1 MERKRVSNR
10 GKKIILFLFSILVIF
25 LLFSGTI
32 IKEVEKVSSDFI
44 IANLEDYKSR
54 KIGNMTFHFKE
65 ENGYNLEEVSN
76 IAQEMIEKVNK
87 NFGKEDAESF
97 HVVIYPN
104 SMEMN
109 RGLRLPS
116 GENTLGAYY
125 GNNIFLL
132 SPSQLSEANSPFKN
146 VFLHEYTHLL
156 VEEKTKGNH
165 PVWFT
170 EGVALY
176 QEYMI
181 TDYEWGKGVVYNQF
195 PYSLSQLEKEFYQ
208 LDTFQAYRSSFLR
221 VRFLA
226 EEYGEE
232 SILKII
238 EELGNGKTIQ
248 DAMES
253 VLKKENNTI
262 ENEFRLWYQYN
273 FYDKL

>member
-1 MERKRVSNR
+1 MERRR
-10 GKKIILFLFSILVIF
+10 ILHQGQKIILFLFFILLIF
-25 LLFSGTI
+25 FQFSHI
-32 IKEVEKVSSDFI
+32 FIKEAEKVSSDCI
-44 IANLEDYKSR
+44 IANLEDYRSR
-54 KIGNMTFHFKE
+54 KIGDITFYFKE
-65 ENGYNLEEVSN
+65 EDEHYLEEVSD
-76 IAQEMIEKVNK
+76 ITLKMIEKVNQ
-87 NFGKEDAESF
+87 NFQRGDTKSL
-97 HVVIYPN
+97 HIVIYPN
-104 SMEMN
+104 AMEMN
-109 RGLRLPS
+109 RELRLSSS
-116 GENTLGAYY
+116 GNTLGAYY
-125 GNNIFLL
+125 GGNIFLL
-132 SPSQLSEANSPFKN
+132 SLNQLHETSSSFENI
-146 VFLHEYTHLL
+146 FLHEYTHLL

-181 TDYEWGKGVVYNQF
+181 TGYEWGKGVVYHQF
-195 PYSLSQLEKEFYQ
+195 PYSLSQLEDQFYQ

-238 EELGNGKTIQ
+238 EELGNGKTFQ

-253 VLKKENNTI
+253 VLKKENNTL